1 MLQLLII
8 SALLTATPSTERAK
22 IPAVQSAP
30 SASTSI
36 SVPKNFVYFLDEF
49 NATNIQV
56 MPANFAV
63 IGETNTPGNP
73 TRSSLTSTGRV
84 VGTQTEFYDS
94 NNIGASIIAWTAE
107 LENLFN
113 GPEPDLTTPAN
124 RNAFALQIL
133 VASRISGYDS
143 GTPDHGFPLQSANE
157 WDPTPAGG
165 YVLYTQNIQNPTH
178 DNDAKKIGAAI
189 TAVMWA
195 TRVYLG
201 PNMKIIPV
209 VDSIFVK
216 RTAADWDL
224 KSILQ
229 GDANDKYL
237 THLKLEDTLSSVDKA
252 SLLANQIDLFS
263 LLRLASAKS
272 QNNIFHPI
280 INGIL
285 AEQYS
290 THGTMINCGAP
301 PGSFSNDT
309 PDFYDSNLPYAIM
322 SAYGN
327 PAQLFSD
334 TNPACSTLTKP
345 WNSYY
350 KGSMPF
356 LSGVYWPA
364 SVEPISTF
372 NPSDYLT
379 PTIKTTH
386 SICTGDVDNSGEVD
400 SVDLLAVI
408 AAWGSCSGCTEDF
421 DGNNMVDVYDLL
433 TAINAWGEC
442 LIDEAS
448 PTWISVLIAQN
459 SPPASNADQ
468 LAYVKK
474 IYKLAP
480 NLEQI
485 HLRSKNTNNLSNLQ
499 FANLIHLFRNQY
511 GSLLQIGFHPDNS
524 KTSCELWECE
534 NLTTCSIM
542 SEIDCTHVE
551 GTYKGDN
558 TTCTDSELCSSVLRD
573 YSEGPR
579 EQPLTGACC
588 ISACSPAN
596 TTAWHCVLDKSIIL
610 MNTINNLVEVTYNQT
625 GFSIFSIEQS
635 YVENVGTSLSEIKQC
650 LAGDSS
656 ALPNVT
662 AANPAVKFGNV
673 RGSYGEESI
682 YGTNGYDYG
691 YPQYYNLGKHLIM
704 SPEVLDLV
712 TNNYFAHL
720 STPCAQADPT
730 TQFYVV
736 DNNVCSGYQPS
747 IPCFEPCS
755 SRSELRNIFNTDPQS
770 GLVGAS
776 PELASSYL
784 AYLMTQYS
792 PISDSPA
799 LGGSE
804 VYITFSG
811 ENSEQFSF
819 FGTNGWTLQKIA
831 DFKTKLDSN
840 FSYLKQHASSLFPT
854 QGSTDPSLI
863 KYAIWNFEAI
873 LNNITLP

>member
-1 MLQLLII
+1 MPLNILLQTMTSMLQLLII
-8 SALLTATPSTERAK
+8 SAFLTATPSTERVK
-22 IPAVQSAP
+22 IPAVPSAP
-30 SASTSI
+30 SAITSI
-36 SVPKNFVYFLDEF
+36 SAPKNFVYFLDDF
-49 NATNIQV
+49 NATNIQAI
-56 MPANFAV
+56 PANFAV
-63 IGETNTPGNP
+63 IGESNTPGNP

-94 NNIGASIIAWTAE
+94 SNNGASIISWTAE
-107 LENLFN
+107 LKNLFN
-113 GPEPDLTTPAN
+113 GPEPELNTPLK

-133 VASRISGYDS
+133 LASRISGYDS

-157 WDPTPAGG
+157 WEPTPAGG

-178 DNDAKKIGAAI
+178 DNDPKKIGAAI

-195 TRVYLG
+195 ARVYLG

-216 RTAADWDL
+216 RTAAVWDL

-229 GDANDKYL
+229 GDATDKYL

-272 QNNIFHPI
+272 QNNSFHPI

-290 THGTMINCGAP
+290 TDSTMINCDAA

-379 PTIKTTH
+379 PTMKTTH
-386 SICTGDVDNSGEVD
+386 SVCTGDVDNSGEVN

-421 DGNNMVDVYDLL
+421 DGNNMVDVHDLL

-524 KTSCELWECE
+524 ITSCDLWGCAA
-534 NLTTCSIM
+534 M
-542 SEIDCTHVE
+542 GDCHPTNA
-551 GTYKGDN
+551 D
-558 TTCTDSELCSSVLRD
+558 
-573 YSEGPR
+573 
-579 EQPLTGACC
+579 
-588 ISACSPAN
+588 
-596 TTAWHCVLDKSIIL
+596 AWHCVLDKSIIL

-650 LAGDSS
+650 LAGDSN

-673 RGSYGEESI
+673 LGSYGDESI

-691 YPQYYNLGKHLIM
+691 YPQYYNLGKHLVM
-704 SPEVLDLV
+704 STEVLDLV

-736 DNNVCSGYQPS
+736 DNNVCSGWQPS

-831 DFKTKLDSN
+831 DFKTQLDSN

-873 LNNITLP
+873 LDNITLP